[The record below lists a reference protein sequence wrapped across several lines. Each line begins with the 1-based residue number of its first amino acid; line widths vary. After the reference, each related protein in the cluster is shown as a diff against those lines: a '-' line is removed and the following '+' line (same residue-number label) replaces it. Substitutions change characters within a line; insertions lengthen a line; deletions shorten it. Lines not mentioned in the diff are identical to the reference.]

1 MTTAHRGEVTAQVV
15 IIIPTVVLVLLLAI
29 QGALYFH
36 VSHVAGAAAAQGA
49 SSASA
54 KDLTLSE
61 AVRRGRER
69 ADSLAADAGT
79 ELVAPTA
86 VIVSGDVVQVTV
98 RALVPRIVP
107 FFPTTAIRTVIEP
120 RERFIEEYRR

>member
-1 MTTAHRGEVTAQVV
+1 MV
-15 IIIPTVVLVLLLAI
+15 IIIPTVLLVLLLAI

-54 KDLTLSE
+54 KDLTPSE

-79 ELVAPTA
+79 ELVAPTE
-86 VIVSGDVVQVTV
+86 VVVSGDVVQVTV
-98 RALVPRIVP
+98 RAQVPRIIL
-107 FFPTTAIRTVIEP
+107 FFPAIATRTVIEP